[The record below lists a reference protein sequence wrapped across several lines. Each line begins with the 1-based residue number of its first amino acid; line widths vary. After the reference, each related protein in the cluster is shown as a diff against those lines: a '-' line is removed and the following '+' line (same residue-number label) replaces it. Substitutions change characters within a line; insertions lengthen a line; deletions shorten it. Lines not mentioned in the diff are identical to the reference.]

1 MSKKFQIRLAIQRQ
15 QQNHPSRQRHQSKL
29 PLLLRNEV
37 LTNPSDIK
45 QESNKTTEFLKPT
58 ARNSK
63 KIVKSESETKQ
74 IPLVPNDSN
83 TLSNAN
89 QTTNSVNVAPPSK
102 YRLLTAQERKVLL
115 MQKQQ
120 NQQALNKLK
129 QNRSMSQKFS
139 GVKQESLSPKL
150 PTLNDD
156 NEDVVA
162 ELPLTV
168 SSNSSNAVNKQ
179 SKRRKS
185 KDIQQLTNSSSNQS
199 TQLKVAAPKDI
210 LNTDNIITDQY
221 TDEREQNQQQP
232 KTEKNTKKRTH
243 DDDINDLILSLIDL
257 NHSQS
262 ANITKSENS
271 KKNNAVSV
279 TSELTMVENDLSKNN
294 SLLIS
299 NKQEQQQQMMKNNE
313 IESFLSFD
321 GIENSGITSQSNGND
336 LLLDI
341 NESSNTVIK
350 EHNSNNNRKHSKNF
364 RRKSQPH
371 GSPVSCSEDDENDDL
386 YSFTPPSCSNTP
398 NTMFSLTKT
407 NSAIESISGTT
418 VVSSPSFF
426 DQPIKEETEPFSLL
440 DIPLDTGLSGKD
452 ITVDFSTDNFD
463 FKDFTME

>member
-1 MSKKFQIRLAIQRQ
+1 
-15 QQNHPSRQRHQSKL
+15 
-29 PLLLRNEV
+29 
-37 LTNPSDIK
+37 
-45 QESNKTTEFLKPT
+45 
-58 ARNSK
+58 
-63 KIVKSESETKQ
+63 
-74 IPLVPNDSN
+74 
-83 TLSNAN
+83 
-89 QTTNSVNVAPPSK
+89 
-102 YRLLTAQERKVLL
+102 

-129 QNRSMSQKFS
+129 QNRSMSQKSS

-168 SSNSSNAVNKQ
+168 SSNSTNAVNKQ

-210 LNTDNIITDQY
+210 LNTDDIITDQY

-279 TSELTMVENDLSKNN
+279 TSELTMWYY
-294 SLLIS
+294 
-299 NKQEQQQQMMKNNE
+299 
-313 IESFLSFD
+313 
-321 GIENSGITSQSNGND
+321 IT
-336 LLLDI
+336 
-341 NESSNTVIK
+341 IK
-350 EHNSNNNRKHSKNF
+350 
-364 RRKSQPH
+364 
-371 GSPVSCSEDDENDDL
+371 G
-386 YSFTPPSCSNTP
+386 
-398 NTMFSLTKT
+398 
-407 NSAIESISGTT
+407 
-418 VVSSPSFF
+418 
-426 DQPIKEETEPFSLL
+426 
-440 DIPLDTGLSGKD
+440 
-452 ITVDFSTDNFD
+452 
-463 FKDFTME
+463 